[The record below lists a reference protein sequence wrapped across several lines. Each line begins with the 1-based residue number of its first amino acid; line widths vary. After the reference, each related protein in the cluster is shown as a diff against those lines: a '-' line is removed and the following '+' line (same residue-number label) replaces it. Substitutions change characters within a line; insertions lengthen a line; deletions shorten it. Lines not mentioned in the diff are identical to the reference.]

1 MDYLIRKAQK
11 EDMAAVL
18 ALINELAVFEKEP
31 NAVKISV
38 DTLIENGT
46 GIDPLFTCFVAEHNE
61 QVIGMALVY
70 YRFSTWEG
78 KSLHLEDL
86 IVSQN
91 YRGKGFGKALY
102 NEVMRYAI
110 DQNVNRVEWVVLD
123 WNAPAITFY
132 ENSGALLL
140 KNWHLVQMNKERLHN
155 YIRSIS

>member
-1 MDYLIRKAQK
+1 MDYFIRRAEV
-11 EDMAAVL
+11 EDMPAVL

-31 NAVKISV
+31 DAVNISV
-38 DTLIENGT
+38 DTLIKNGT
-46 GIDPLFTCFVAEHNE
+46 GTNPLFTCFVAEHE
-61 QVIGMALVY
+61 ETIVGMALVY

-91 YRGKGFGKALY
+91 YRGKGFGRALY

-110 DQNVNRVEWVVLD
+110 SQDVNRVEWVVLD
-123 WNAPAITFY
+123 WNTPAITFY

-140 KNWHLVQMNKERLHN
+140 KNWHLAQMNKERLHN
-155 YIRSIS
+155 YIRSIA